1 MGMGGL
7 PLCPDTQKRLGCDA
21 DKDNYV
27 NSDELL
33 NCTSGSFFL
42 AHSEQENVLTRAL
55 CIDAIVDVADNNHDL
70 TLDFEEFTRMLNPD
84 FRPAHK
90 LCLLDGMKY
99 DDGEDVYVD
108 GNLSISLSVHACA
121 CARVCTCSWVYMFPD
136 TSKDRNSEFGGKD
149 FDTITLIWWKK
160 IMICLWENIEEYLIE
175 EEDEYLE

>member
-1 MGMGGL
+1 MAGAALPHGRWCWTEVLVPEMDLVRHPPTERCGKGSKGGQKESAAL
-7 PLCPDTQKRLGCDA
+7 CQCIELCPDHFVPVCGSDGCSYDNHCLFHHLACLSGSTSKCDA

-42 AHSEQENVLTRAL
+42 APPEQENELTRAL

-70 TLDFEEFTRMLNPD
+70 PLDFEEFTRILNPD

-99 DDGEDVYVD
+99 DDGEDV
-108 GNLSISLSVHACA
+108 C
-121 CARVCTCSWVYMFPD
+121 
-136 TSKDRNSEFGGKD
+136 
-149 FDTITLIWWKK
+149 
-160 IMICLWENIEEYLIE
+160 
-175 EEDEYLE
+175 